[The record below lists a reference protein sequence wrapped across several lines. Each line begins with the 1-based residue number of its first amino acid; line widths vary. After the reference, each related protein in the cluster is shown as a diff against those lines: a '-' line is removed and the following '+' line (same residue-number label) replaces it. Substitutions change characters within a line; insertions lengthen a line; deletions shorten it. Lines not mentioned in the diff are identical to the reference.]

1 MNKNELIAIIDLAWQ
16 DIKALEPEA
25 LGLITIVVGRDGD
38 EMTTAMGST
47 MPPPSVVRHVIATLS
62 REWAKRGAAA
72 FDMVSLDTRKAV

>member
-16 DIKALEPEA
+16 DIKALEPDA
-25 LGLITIVVGRDGD
+25 LGLISIVVGRDGD

-47 MPPPSVVRHVIATLS
+47 LPPEVVRYVIATLG

-72 FDMVSLDTRKAV
+72 FERVGLDTRKAV